1 MWLKQLVYLEM
12 GEICVG
18 GQKRFHVLNTH
29 TVSGGGVDGG
39 RGQIA

>member
-12 GEICVG
+12 DEIFVG
-18 GQKRFHVLNTH
+18 DQKRFHVLNTH
-29 TVSGGGVDGG
+29 PISGGGTDGG